1 MRGDWLKV
9 GSLVILAAALAL
21 AIGPLIG
28 ALLIIVTSAPFALLN
43 AVSAVVYA
51 AAVPFV
57 AVLTT
62 YVYFDVRVSDELAPE
77 EHHGDLPAEVELA

>member
-1 MRGDWLKV
+1 M
-9 GSLVILAAALAL
+9 ILAAALAL

-28 ALLIIVTSAPFALLN
+28 ALLIIVTNAPFAFLN

-77 EHHGDLPAEVELA
+77 DQHGDLPAEVELA